1 MGLFDALRAAAGMK
15 ALLDEYG
22 LANTYNKYTVSDI
35 LFGKLE
41 ERLEPFE
48 LDGEL
53 FVIPPDQIQFSGA
66 RRDAVVDPPDRDGS
80 VCIDLGRPS
89 IPITV
94 SFIRFS
100 TFPSFPGAPDARDW
114 REDLALYNQNL
125 RQPPGSPGSWAQPVE
140 VRSPTLAALGIFMV
154 KIRRLEGVVSPN
166 KNPNLLGLRMELLE
180 TDGRPLFLS
189 DP

>member
-1 MGLFDALRAAAGMK
+1 MGLFDALRAAGGAK

-22 LANTYNKYTVSDI
+22 LANRYNKYTVSDI

-41 ERLEPFE
+41 AWLEPFE

-89 IPITV
+89 IPITI

-100 TFPSFPGAPDARDW
+100 TFPSFPFAGDARDW
-114 REDLALYNQNL
+114 RDDLALYNLKL
-125 RQPPGSPGSWAQPVE
+125 RNAWAYPVE
-140 VRSPTLAALGIFMV
+140 VKSPTLAAMGIFLV
-154 KIRRLEGVVSPN
+154 KIRRIEGMVAPN
-166 KNPNLLGLRMELLE
+166 KNPNLVGLRMELLE
-180 TDGRPLFLS
+180 TDGRSLFLS
-189 DP
+189 GP

>member
-1 MGLFDALRAAAGMK
+1 MGLFDALRAAGGAK
-15 ALLDEYG
+15 ALLDKYG

-41 ERLEPFE
+41 AWLEPFE

-53 FVIPPDQIQFSGA
+53 FIIPPDQIQFSGA

-100 TFPSFPGAPDARDW
+100 TFLGFPFAAAARDW
-114 REDLALYNQNL
+114 REDLAVYNLKL
-125 RQPPGSPGSWAQPVE
+125 RNTWAYPVK
-140 VRSPTLAALGIFMV
+140 VLSPTLAALSIFMV
-154 KIRRLEGVVSPN
+154 KIRRLEGVVAPN

-180 TDGRPLFLS
+180 TDLRSLFLS
-189 DP
+189 GP